1 MEMQE
6 SPADNITT
14 SFDGSLP
21 HIVRIHIFLICHW
34 GMLSPFLFFVLS
46 FHAKFGTFLSLPIL
60 SPPILAPVLKFALR
74 KGHLIFWIY
83 LVQIR

>member
-1 MEMQE
+1 MEMQD

-21 HIVRIHIFLICHW
+21 HIVRIHIFLIRHQ
-34 GMLSPFLFFVLS
+34 GMLGPFFFFVLS

-60 SPPILAPVLKFALR
+60 SLPISAAVLKFALK
-74 KGHLIFWIY
+74 KGHFIFWIY